1 MGKLEHEF
9 EGELAKH
16 VSVSGRKPGFVLM
29 GVGGV
34 ASALGI
40 VALVM
45 ASHHV
50 DPGVRPPKIIVLPI
64 ALGFV
69 TFYVGI
75 LKAVF
80 GDKVTQMQ
88 GGEQEISCL
97 QLAAILGPF
106 VLLLMGLIPIV
117 GAFAN

>member
-1 MGKLEHEF
+1 MIEVQVYDAEGKEKE
-9 EGELAKH
+9 
-16 VSVSGRKPGFVLM
+16 
-29 GVGGV
+29 
-34 ASALGI
+34 
-40 VALVM
+40 
-45 ASHHV
+45 
-50 DPGVRPPKIIVLPI
+50 KIS
-64 ALGFV
+64 FDE
-69 TFYVGI
+69 T
-75 LKAVF
+75 VF